1 MPGAA
6 VNQTEIEQI
15 TRLANQKLAGGDARG
30 AMLLTRQ
37 VMQTGQA
44 NVPLLEIHS
53 QAALGVGDLDSAI
66 SSIEKVIQAAG
77 ATVNRAM
84 YYGDLLLRKQ
94 RWHAAADVFQQVI
107 RQQDGNALAWLGLA
121 HCLLGTGDVSRAA
134 QCYSGVL
141 DRDPGNVDA
150 SLKLANCLLYL
161 GDAQKASVLMEK
173 VYEARPESAEAG
185 YYYGESLRQ
194 STRVESAI
202 RVFQIHS
209 EDGEWGEKIQRALI
223 MALLSTEQFDEA
235 ASLLSK
241 WLVKYPD
248 DVELLSF
255 KARLL
260 SIEGQSEQARLVLE
274 ALLVKDSSGV
284 GVWEPY
290 VELIKEPL
298 PDDMLQRLYRHR
310 ALVEQQHQKR
320 LLAGTYFAAYGHFAL
335 SGDMEKEIEELN
347 QGNALM
353 ADLAP
358 FDWKRHGE
366 NVKRVRESYP
376 ASVISQLSS
385 AKEGFQPTYIL
396 CTPRSGSTLLEQALA
411 RHSAFWAGGEKNFAG
426 DAWNEVA
433 GSYVL
438 SANPEDHEAITAEQV
453 SQFAERYLEAAR
465 EAGWQEGMRM
475 VHKGINCHKFAGL
488 LKAAFPRARFLELRR
503 NPMDVAFGCYRQ
515 NFESQPFSYTVEGCA
530 AEIALYQ
537 QNMRWWHKQMP
548 ESIHRVTYEGLVE
561 DFEGQVHGLLEWLGL
576 EWEDACQDFSR
587 KSRVSTASVNQVR
600 QGLFTKGV
608 GRWKKYGDLLTPLQQ
623 ALEEQGVAW
632 N

>member
-15 TRLANQKLAGGDARG
+15 TRLANQKLAGGDAR
-30 AMLLTRQ
+30 AALLLVRQ

-44 NVPLLEIHS
+44 SVALLEIHS
-53 QAALGVGDLDSAI
+53 QAALTLGDLDSAI
-66 SSIEKVIQAAG
+66 ASIEKVIQAAG
-77 ATVNRAM
+77 ATINRAM
-84 YYGDLLLRKQ
+84 FYGDLLLRKQ
-94 RWHAAADVFQQVI
+94 RWQAAADVFQQVI
-107 RQQDGNALAWLGLA
+107 KQQDDNAKAWLGLA
-121 HCLLGTGDVSRAA
+121 HCLLGSGDVSRAA

-141 DRDPGNVDA
+141 ERDPDNLDA
-150 SLKLANCLLYL
+150 SLRLANCLLYQ

-173 VYEARPESAEAG
+173 VYEARPDSAEAG

-194 STRVESAI
+194 STRVDSTIGIFRKHRSDA
-202 RVFQIHS
+202 
-209 EDGEWGEKIQRALI
+209 EWGEKIERALI

-235 ASLLSK
+235 TSLLDK
-241 WLVKYPD
+241 WLAIYPD
-248 DVELLSF
+248 DGELLAYKS
-255 KARLL
+255 RLL
-260 SIEGQSEQARLVLE
+260 SIEGQTEQARQVLE
-274 ALLVKDSSGV
+274 SLLEQGP
-284 GVWEPY
+284 GNLGLWEPY

-298 PDDMLQRLYRHR
+298 SDEMLQRLYEDRKL
-310 ALVEQQHQKR
+310 AEQQQQKR
-320 LLAGTYFAAYGHFAL
+320 LLAGTHFAAYGHFAL
-335 SGDMEKEIEELN
+335 AGDLQKEIEELN
-347 QGNALM
+347 QANALM
-353 ADLAP
+353 AELSS
-358 FDWKRHGE
+358 FNWERHAE
-366 NVKRVRESYP
+366 HVKRVRESYP
-376 ASVISQLSS
+376 ALRISELSS
-385 AKEGFQPTYIL
+385 SREDFQPTYIL

-426 DAWNEVA
+426 DAWNELT
-433 GSYVL
+433 SSFVL

-453 SQFAERYLEAAR
+453 ARFADRYLESVR

-537 QNMRWWHKQMP
+537 QNMQWWHEQMP
-548 ESIHRVTYEGLVE
+548 ESIHRVSYEGLVE
-561 DFEGQVHGLLEWLGL
+561 DFKGQIRELLKWLGL

-608 GRWKKYGDLLTPLQQ
+608 GRWKKYGDLLTPLQK
-623 ALEEQGVAW
+623 ALEEQGVVLE
-632 N
+632 